1 VENDKIAG
9 PLQFELGWAAIAIGL
24 ALIAVAYY
32 ITLILSTRKL
42 QPREDVS
49 MLPTVAYGPERLG
62 LIKSKYAKKIQDVQ
76 EAYNA
81 GNISQR
87 KAFQSLS
94 VNLRNFTHEYSG
106 SGAHAMTLTDLQRH
120 QAPALLSDRIKA
132 FYPIAFEEAEKTGD
146 VNLAVQDALQVIQV
160 WY

>member
-1 VENDKIAG
+1 VENAEIAG
-9 PLQFELGWAAIAIGL
+9 PLPFEIGWGAIAVG
-24 ALIAVAYY
+24 
-32 ITLILSTRKL
+32 LILLAIGYYVVLFVSTRKL
-42 QPREDVS
+42 KPREDVS
-49 MLPTVAYGPERLG
+49 MLPTVAHGAERLS
-62 LIKSKYAKKIQDVQ
+62 LIKSKYAKRIQDVQ

-81 GNISQR
+81 GKISQR

-106 SGAHAMTLTDLQRH
+106 SGAYAMTLTDLEKH
-120 QAPALLSDRIKA
+120 QAPALLSDRIKV